1 MNPSLWIALGV
12 AITLVLCYVVCM
24 RVLVRRSRE
33 IDQQVDY
40 SRIRPWK
47 DDEGKD

>member
-1 MNPSLWIALGV
+1 MSHSIWIALGV
-12 AITLVLCYVVCM
+12 AITVVLCYVACM
-24 RVLVRRSRE
+24 RVLVRKSRE

-47 DDEGKD
+47 DDEDKD

>member
-1 MNPSLWIALGV
+1 MSLSLWIALGV
-12 AITLVLCYVVCM
+12 AITVVLFYVLCM
-24 RVLVRRSRE
+24 QVLVRRSRE
-33 IDQQVDY
+33 LDAQVDY